1 MKDRD
6 IDDILKRAAEGTRDV
21 DPALLDRVS
30 DSMRSSL
37 RAVRPLPPSW
47 ALATGLILICV
58 SVAVAG
64 AMLLKPHGVLK
75 MNALEIGLIFPI
87 LGILIWLA
95 AVLCVSEVIPGSR
108 RPVAPWLL
116 SVSGSLGLAVV
127 FALLFSDY
135 GTERFVS
142 QGMTCL
148 TAGLL
153 HALPVSAAT
162 GLVLSRGFAV
172 NSVASSLAKGTL
184 GGLAGV
190 TMLELHCPNFEAL
203 HIIVWHIAVLAIS
216 GLAGALLA
224 WTARRGCAP
233 SGQRAYTR

>member
-1 MKDRD
+1 MKDKE
-6 IDDILKRAAEGTRDV
+6 IDDILKRAAEGTQAV

-30 DSMRSSL
+30 QSMRSSL
-37 RAVRPLPPSW
+37 RPVRPLPPPW
-47 ALATGLILICV
+47 ALAGWLILICIF
-58 SVAVAG
+58 VALAG
-64 AMLLKPHGVLK
+64 AMLLKFYGVQK
-75 MNALEIGLIFPI
+75 MNALQIGLIFPI
-87 LGILIWLA
+87 LGMLIWVA

-108 RPVAPWLL
+108 RLVAPWLL
-116 SVSGSLGLAVV
+116 TVAGCLGLAVV
-127 FALLFSDY
+127 FALLFSEY

-142 QGMTCL
+142 QGMRCL

-162 GLVLSRGFAV
+162 GLVLRRGFAV
-172 NSVASSLAKGTL
+172 NSVAASLSRGTL

-190 TMLELHCPNFEAL
+190 AMLELHCPNFEAP

-224 WTARRGCAP
+224 WTARRLHA
-233 SGQRAYTR
+233 